1 MEWRVFLST
10 ESEASHYVDR
20 NFGLFDRPKFKCITS
35 SLWFCNR
42 EIDQKIVVRNLSRIK
57 S

>member
-20 NFGLFDRPKFKCITS
+20 NFGLFDRPRFKCITS